1 MQQIEGS
8 ETDAKRKRP
17 VQELET
23 VVIRF
28 SGDSG
33 DGMQLTGGE
42 FTKASALAGNDLST
56 FPDYPAEIRA
66 PSGTVAGVSGFQVQF
81 SSHRVYTPGDEPDV
95 LVAMNPA
102 ALKANLAD
110 VKRGGTLILNESAFT
125 PQNVT
130 RAGYATNP
138 IEDGSLD
145 GYRAYVVPVSRLT
158 QLALQDSGLSVKD
171 VQRSTNMWAL
181 GLMFWMFGRPVEP
194 EIAAIQKKFAKKP
207 AIADANVKAFR
218 AGYNYGETAELF
230 DSSYTVPPARI
241 RPGTYRN
248 IVGNV
253 ATAIGMATAARLA
266 GLKLFLGSYPI
277 TPASDIL
284 HELSHHKQ
292 HGIVTH
298 QAEDEIAGICSA
310 IGAAYGGALAMTNTS
325 GPGMAL
331 KSEAMGLAVILE
343 LPLVIVNVQRGGP
356 STGLPT
362 KTEQSDLM
370 QALYGRHGE
379 APMPVIAA
387 RSPADCFDAAIEASR
402 IAIKYMTPV
411 ILLTDGFIANGSE
424 PWRLPDPGSLTPFPA
439 TFRKDP
445 KDFAAYRR
453 HEDTLARDWVIPGTP
468 GLEHRIGGLE
478 KHFLTGEV
486 SYDPQN
492 HEKMSHVRA
501 AKIAKVANEIPPTHV
516 EGPDGGLLLLS
527 WGGTWGAVAQAQKQ
541 LAAKGQRV
549 AHVHLRWMNPLPP
562 DLGAVLRRF
571 KKVAVCELNLGQL
584 SKIIRS
590 EFLLDVAQI
599 NKIQGKPF
607 KVSDVV
613 EGARP
618 LAESL

>member
-1 MQQIEGS
+1 MQQIEGH
-8 ETDAKRKRP
+8 ETETKRKRT

-56 FPDYPAEIRA
+56 FPDYPSEIRA

-95 LVAMNPA
+95 LVAFNPA

-110 VKRGGTLILNESAFT
+110 VKRGGTLVLNESAFT
-125 PQNVT
+125 PQNIQ
-130 RAGYATNP
+130 RAGYTTSP
-138 IEDGSLD
+138 LEDGSLQN
-145 GYRAYVVPVSRLT
+145 YRVYSVPVSRLT
-158 QLALQDSGLSVKD
+158 QLALADTQLSVKEI
-171 VQRSTNMWAL
+171 QRSTNMWAL
-181 GLMFWMFGRPVEP
+181 GLMFWMFSRPIEVEVN
-194 EIAAIQKKFAKKP
+194 AINKKFAKKP
-207 AIADANVKAFR
+207 HIADANIKAFK

-230 DSSYTVPPARI
+230 DSNYTVPAARI

-248 IVGNV
+248 ITGNT
-253 ATAIGMATAARLA
+253 ATAIGLVTASKLA
-266 GLKLFLGSYPI
+266 GLPLFCGSYPI
-277 TPASDIL
+277 TPATNIL
-284 HELSHHKQ
+284 EELAIHKHH
-292 HGIVTH
+292 GVVTH

-310 IGAAYGGALAMTNTS
+310 IGGAYAGSLGMTNTS

-331 KSEAMGLAVILE
+331 KSEALGLAVILE
-343 LPLVIVNVQRGGP
+343 VPLVIVNVQRGGP

-362 KTEQSDLM
+362 KTEQSDLF

-387 RSPADCFDAAIEASR
+387 KSPADCFDAAIEASR

-424 PWRLPDPGSLTPFPA
+424 PWRLPEPGSLTPFPA
-439 TFRKDP
+439 TFRTDP

-453 HEDTLARDWVIPGTP
+453 NPETLARDWVKPGTP

-478 KHFLTGEV
+478 KHVLTGEV

-492 HEKMSHVRA
+492 HEKMSHLRA
-501 AKIAKVANEIPPTHV
+501 EKVAGIAREIPPTHV
-516 EGPDGGLLLLS
+516 EGPEGGLLLLS

-541 LAAKGQRV
+541 MASAGLRV

-562 DLGAVLRRF
+562 DLGAVLKRF
-571 KKVAVCELNLGQL
+571 KKVAVVELNLGQL
-584 SKIIRS
+584 SHIVRA
-590 EFLLDVAQI
+590 EYLLHVEQI